1 MRWFRN
7 IRSGQ
12 PFDPGQI
19 SLDYSLQL
27 AQGIENFFEVNRAR
41 RVCARS
47 KPNTA
52 KPSAFG

>member
-19 SLDYSLQL
+19 SLGVSIFLRNLRKIDSM
-27 AQGIENFFEVNRAR
+27 
-41 RVCARS
+41 S
-47 KPNTA
+47 
-52 KPSAFG
+52 